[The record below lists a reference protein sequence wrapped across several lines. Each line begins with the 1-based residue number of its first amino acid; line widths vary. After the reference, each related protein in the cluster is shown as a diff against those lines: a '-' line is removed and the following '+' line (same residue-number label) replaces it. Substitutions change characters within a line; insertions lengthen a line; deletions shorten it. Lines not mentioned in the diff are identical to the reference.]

1 MPKSD
6 YPYLRGDKIG
16 SLWLRMLRDNVGI
29 AELNNI
35 DRIPIP
41 VDINIARATLTTGVV
56 RGEFN
61 RSLYELFKSIREALF
76 ESVKGLNVKN
86 RPIIAL
92 DLDEPLWHLSKN
104 RCTNSDKRKG
114 SFLCLS
120 ECEVK
125 EYCIGGKIKIEKNK
139 VELNT

>member
-1 MPKSD
+1 
-6 YPYLRGDKIG
+6 
-16 SLWLRMLRDNVGI
+16 MLRDNVGI
-29 AELNNI
+29 TELNNI
-35 DRIPIP
+35 DRIPIS
-41 VDINIARATLTTGVV
+41 VDTHIVRATLTTGVV

-61 RSLYELFKSIREALF
+61 GSLYELFKSIREAWF
-76 ESVKGLNVKN
+76 ESIKSMNVKN
-86 RPIIAL
+86 KLMIAL
-92 DLDEPLWHLSKN
+92 DIDESLWHLSKN
-104 RCTNSDKRKG
+104 RCTYSDKRKG